1 MCDGFYGKK
10 LNVEKRRRMTH
21 WSSTNLL
28 ISEIFFV
35 FQVNNN
41 GHLSFDYEVP
51 VYLPTLRLGS
61 RYKLIAV
68 FLSDIDTSAAGSVY
82 YRFVFSSG
90 VALN

>member
-1 MCDGFYGKK
+1 MLNNDSLEYGYK
-10 LNVEKRRRMTH
+10 LINFRD
-21 WSSTNLL
+21 
-28 ISEIFFV
+28 FFV

-61 RYKLIAV
+61 RYKLIAA

-82 YRFVFSSG
+82 YRFVLSLG

>member
-1 MCDGFYGKK
+1 MLNNDSLEYGYK
-10 LNVEKRRRMTH
+10 LINFRD
-21 WSSTNLL
+21 
-28 ISEIFFV
+28 FFV

-61 RYKLIAV
+61 RYKLIAA